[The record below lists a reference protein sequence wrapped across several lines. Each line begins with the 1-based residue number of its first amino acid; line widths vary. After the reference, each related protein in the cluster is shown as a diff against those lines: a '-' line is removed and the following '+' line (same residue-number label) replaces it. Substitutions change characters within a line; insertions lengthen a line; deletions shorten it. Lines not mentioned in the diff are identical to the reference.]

1 MKRIA
6 VLLTLVLCLSAC
18 SAAAQIPPC
27 PPESI
32 LYLGGA
38 PILDEFQIEGGPS
51 DPDGGTSIVI
61 RSPVKL
67 EKEGFHF
74 AVVGFYEDETQV
86 IIFSDEDIA
95 PMNYYVISEEE
106 YRDYTKLIL
115 FLDYTWDGT
124 LMSQRIVD
132 LLTGEDQSSVTK
144 EFDIIEQPLPAE
156 PTTPPI
162 ITDFTP
168 YEALISFDT
177 EPNWLARSLGCLYDS
192 PAEIDM
198 NYMFYLGVNHPG
210 SWADISDE
218 SRQTLID
225 AGFIEEMDI
234 QIMPAE
240 LLEEALQ
247 STFGMGLG
255 YMEMPEEWAY
265 IYNEDAFCSNH
276 NDAYFP
282 GVPTITA
289 VEDDGHFITIRYTIE
304 GYWVPGGDCIY
315 EVAPLVLSLVRN
327 EDGTIHALS
336 NLLES

>member
-1 MKRIA
+1 MKRLC
-6 VLLTLVLCLSAC
+6 LLLALVLCLSAC
-18 SAAAQIPPC
+18 TTTAQEPPC

-51 DPDGGTSIVI
+51 DPEGGTSIVI

-86 IIFSDEDIA
+86 MVFSDEDIA

-115 FLDYTWDGT
+115 FLDYTWYGT

-156 PTTPPI
+156 PTTPPV

-177 EPNWLARSLGCLYDS
+177 EPNWLARASGCLFES
-192 PAEIDM
+192 PTEIDL

-218 SRQTLID
+218 SRQTLLD
-225 AGFIEEMDI
+225 AGFIEEMDL
-234 QIMPAE
+234 QLMPAE

-289 VEDDGHFITIRYTIE
+289 VEDDGRFITIHYTIE
-304 GYWVPGGDCIY
+304 SYWIPGGDCIY

>member
-1 MKRIA
+1 MKKLA
-6 VLLTLVLCLSAC
+6 LLLALMLLLTAC
-18 SAAAQIPPC
+18 AQTP
-27 PPESI
+27 
-32 LYLGGA
+32 
-38 PILDEFQIEGGPS
+38 
-51 DPDGGTSIVI
+51 
-61 RSPVKL
+61 
-67 EKEGFHF
+67 
-74 AVVGFYEDETQV
+74 
-86 IIFSDEDIA
+86 
-95 PMNYYVISEEE
+95 
-106 YRDYTKLIL
+106 
-115 FLDYTWDGT
+115 
-124 LMSQRIVD
+124 
-132 LLTGEDQSSVTK
+132 
-144 EFDIIEQPLPAE
+144 PAE
-156 PTTPPI
+156 TTAPPQTTAPAETIPETTTPVETTEPVT

-168 YEALISFDT
+168 YEALLSFEA
-177 EPNWLARSLGCLYDS
+177 EPNWLARSLGCLYES

-218 SRQTLID
+218 SRQTLLD
-225 AGFIEEMDI
+225 AGFIEEMDL
-234 QIMPAE
+234 QLMPAE

-289 VEDDGHFITIRYTIE
+289 VEDDGRFITIHYTIE
-304 GYWVPGGDCIY
+304 SYWIPGGDCIY

-327 EDGTIHALS
+327 EDGTIHAVS

>member
-51 DPDGGTSIVI
+51 DPDGGSSIVI

-156 PTTPPI
+156 PTTPPV

-177 EPNWLARSLGCLYDS
+177 EPNWLARSLGCLYES

-234 QIMPAE
+234 QIMPAGI
-240 LLEEALQ
+240 LEEALQ
-247 STFGMGLG
+247 STFGMGLN

-289 VEDDGHFITIRYTIE
+289 VEDDGHFITIRYTIDS
-304 GYWVPGGDCIY
+304 YWVPGTETFLDT
-315 EVAPLVLSLVRN
+315 APLVLSLIRN
-327 EDGTIHALS
+327 EDGTIHAVS

>member
-1 MKRIA
+1 MKRLC
-6 VLLTLVLCLSAC
+6 LLLALVLCLSAC
-18 SAAAQIPPC
+18 TTTAQEPPC

-51 DPDGGTSIVI
+51 DPEGGTSIVI

-86 IIFSDEDIA
+86 MVFSDEDIA

-115 FLDYTWDGT
+115 FLDYTWYGT

-156 PTTPPI
+156 PTTPPV

-177 EPNWLARSLGCLYDS
+177 EPNWLARASGCLFES
-192 PAEIDM
+192 PTEIDL

-210 SWADISDE
+210 SWNEISAE

-225 AGFIEEMDI
+225 RGFLTEMDL
-234 QIMPAE
+234 QIMPASK
-240 LLEEALQ
+240 LEAALRE
-247 STFGMGLG
+247 TFGIGLSDVTI
-255 YMEMPEEWAY
+255 PESWCY
-265 IYNEDAFCSNH
+265 IEAENAFCSNH

-282 GVPTITA
+282 GVPTVTA
-289 VEDDGHFITIRYTIE
+289 VEDDGHFITIHYTIE
-304 GYWVPGGDCIY
+304 SYWIPGGDCIY

-327 EDGTIHALS
+327 EDGTIHAVS